1 MKNKNQHIKLIA
13 DIIKS
18 APKELNALELHNYIM
33 NLLNG

>member
-18 APKELNALELHNYIM
+18 APENLNAVELHKYIM